1 MSNQIDE
8 LMKDPRRSRKILQL
22 HDDGE
27 SVSAIS
33 RETGIHRHAITGFLA
48 ENGIHGKSRG
58 GVRERLLE
66 HLRSSPGETKT
77 EVAERFG
84 LHPNTVTEYL
94 RGTPEEMLLV
104 QSRDGTRTQSYSD
117 ADIRRSLFEAWN
129 TLDADGQERGMSREY
144 YDKRMKELTA
154 IDGRPRPSSALL
166 TTRRFTSWKEA
177 CASVGIKHGRP
188 PVKPVPV
195 QYTRELALKSVVM
208 YINETGD
215 TTYAGYSQWASTR
228 PGAPSGPTVRN
239 RYGKWSEVR
248 IAALPFTVGI

>member
-8 LMKDPRRSRKILQL
+8 LKNDPRGQKVLRL
-22 HDDGE
+22 HDEGG
-27 SVSAIS
+27 SISAIA
-33 RETGIHRHAITGFLA
+33 REVGVHRHVITGFLA
-48 ENGIHGKSRG
+48 EHGHHGKSRG
-58 GVRERLLE
+58 GVREKLLE

-94 RGTPEEMLLV
+94 RGTPEEHLLV
-104 QSRDGTRTQSYSD
+104 QARDGSGTRAYSD

-129 TLDADGQERGMSREY
+129 TLDDAGQQRGMSREY

-166 TTRRFTSWKEA
+166 TTRRFPSWRDA
-177 CASVGIKHGRP
+177 CDSVGIKHGRP
-188 PVKPVPV
+188 PVRPVPV
-195 QYTRELALKSVVM
+195 VFTRDHALHSVVE

-215 TTYAGYSQWASTR
+215 TTYAGYSRWAQGRSDR
-228 PGAPSGPTVRN
+228 PSGPTVRN

-248 IAALPFTVGI
+248 IAALPFTASVA

>member
-8 LMKDPRRSRKILQL
+8 LKNDPRGQKVLRL

-27 SVSAIS
+27 SVSAIA
-33 RETGIHRHAITGFLA
+33 REMGIHRHVITGFLA
-48 ENGIHGKSRG
+48 ENGIHGKSRR
-58 GVRERLLE
+58 GVRDKVLE

-94 RGTPEEMLLV
+94 RGTPEEELLV
-104 QSRDGTRTQSYSD
+104 QARDGSGTRAYSD

-129 TLDADGQERGMSREY
+129 TLDEDGQRRGMSREY

-166 TTRRFTSWKEA
+166 TTRRFPSWKEA
-177 CASVGIKHGRP
+177 CDSVGIKHGRP

-215 TTYAGYSQWASTR
+215 TTYAGYSRWASTR

-248 IAALPFTVGI
+248 IAALPFTAPVA